1 MREVAVG
8 TMSDAVGVLI
18 GRWLWSGA
26 STDDAL
32 AAVRREM
39 QGLGDREVIAMAQGW
54 LGAAA
59 EKVIAKAMNSAFEAT
74 RRGNS

>member
-39 QGLGDREVIAMAQGW
+39 QGLGDREVIAMA